1 MRFRRDQKIELVA
14 RVPLFAHCSKKEVAR
29 IAALADMVSFRE
41 GQILMTEGKSGMEAF
56 VVIDGSAKV
65 TRAGRKVADLGPGD
79 WMGEIAL
86 LSNVPRTATVVAT
99 SPLETLVL
107 TRRGLSDLIDDVPSI
122 GTKLLAAVAERLANQ
137 TI

>member
-14 RVPLFAHCSKKEVAR
+14 RVPLFAHCSKKEIAR

-41 GQILMTEGKSGMEAF
+41 GEILMTEGKSGMEAF
-56 VVIDGSAKV
+56 VVVDGSAKV

-86 LSNVPRTATVVAT
+86 LANVPRTATVVAT

-122 GTKLLAAVAERLANQ
+122 GTKVLAAVGERLADL